1 MRERL
6 IELLKHEFGTKVSE
20 ITADWLLENGVV
32 IPPCNIGQTVW
43 LCTSPE
49 NIRGYDF
56 DGDGE
61 QKEIFECVVE
71 NVTFYSSG
79 THQVRCYCNGKFVAH
94 YLRFSDFGK
103 TVFLTREEAEQALR
117 TPQNDEVRE

>member
-20 ITADWLLENGVV
+20 ITADWLIENGVV
-32 IPPCNIGQTVW
+32 APPCKIGQTVW

-49 NIRGYDF
+49 NISGYDF

-61 QKEIFECVVE
+61 QKEVFECVVE
-71 NVTFYSSG
+71 NVTFYSKG
-79 THQVRCYCNGKFVAH
+79 TNQVRCYCNGKFVAH